1 MKTCRWDRIF
11 KNKVVLETLLRIINT
26 RILLN
31 MFLQRKIM
39 EVLFQIIITL
49 WPVTIMI
56 TVKITRLI
64 LEAQILE
71 IIN

>member
-11 KNKVVLETLLRIINT
+11 KNKVVLETLLRIKNT

-31 MFLQRKIM
+31 MFLHRKIT
-39 EVLFQIIITL
+39 EALFQITITL